1 MRKGFTVGLLAAAS
15 LSTVLL
21 SPLWAD
27 DELAQGKI
35 LVADRK
41 LKDPNFERSVVYLIS
56 SDEMGTVG
64 LILNRET
71 DTPIGKV
78 LGGIR
83 GAANRKDF
91 AFSGGPV
98 EANSIL
104 ALHRTTARRK
114 GAQQVS
120 GEVSAILDETA
131 LKEVL
136 ASGGDSSTLR
146 FYLGYAGWG
155 PGQLEAE
162 VDAGAW
168 FITSGDAKIVFDSEP
183 ETLWDRLIRR
193 KDAVLA
199 RNSLRSPLPSPKEP
213 PHNGGGR
220 QLPRPPEAA
229 ARLCAAIP
237 LDLVPF
243 KGRLAHG
250 TQLHPAHGIAGNV
263 PAVCGF
269 QLSLRASFPLL
280 PAQSA

>member
-1 MRKGFTVGLLAAAS
+1 MIMRQSFMAGLLTGIS
-15 LSTVLL
+15 LLPVL
-21 SPLWAD
+21 AD

-35 LVADRK
+35 LVAERK
-41 LKDPNFERSVVYLIS
+41 LKDPSFERSVVYLVTY
-56 SDEMGTVG
+56 DEMGAVG

-71 DTPIGKV
+71 DTSIGKV
-78 LGGIR
+78 LSGIK

-98 EANSIL
+98 ETNSIL

-146 FYLGYAGWG
+146 FYLGYTGWG
-155 PGQLEAE
+155 PGQLETE

-168 FITSGDAKIVFDSEP
+168 FITSGDAKIVFDSQP
-183 ETLWDRLIRR
+183 DTLWDRLIRR
-193 KDAVLA
+193 KDAVVV
-199 RNSLRSPLPSPKEP
+199 RNNLRPALPS
-213 PHNGGGR
+213 R
-220 QLPRPPEAA
+220 
-229 ARLCAAIP
+229 P

-263 PAVCGF
+263 PVVCGF
-269 QLSLRASFPLL
+269 QLSLRANIPLL
-280 PAQSA
+280 PAQSARSGFVCSSRQGDRLSG

>member
-1 MRKGFTVGLLAAAS
+1 MRKAFTIGLLAAAS
-15 LSTVLL
+15 LS
-21 SPLWAD
+21 PIRAD
-27 DELAQGKI
+27 DELTQGKI

-41 LKDPNFERSVVYLIS
+41 LKDPNFDRSVVYLIT
-56 SDEMGTVG
+56 SDEMGSVG

-78 LGGIR
+78 LSGIK

-98 EANSIL
+98 ETDSIL

-168 FITSGDAKIVFDSEP
+168 FITSGDAKIVFDSDP
-183 ETLWDRLIRR
+183 DTLWDRLIRR
-193 KDAVLA
+193 KDAVVV
-199 RNSLRSPLPSPKEP
+199 RNDLHPPLPSS
-213 PHNGGGR
+213 
-220 QLPRPPEAA
+220 
-229 ARLCAAIP
+229 P

>member
-1 MRKGFTVGLLAAAS
+1 MMGKTLTIASLLAATS
-15 LSTVLL
+15 LL
-21 SPLWAD
+21 PAWAD

-41 LKDPNFERSVVYLIS
+41 LKDPNFERSVVYLITY
-56 SDEMGTVG
+56 DEMGAVG

-71 DTPIGKV
+71 DTPVGKI
-78 LGGIR
+78 LGGVK
-83 GAANRKDF
+83 GALNRNDF

-98 EANSIL
+98 ETNSIL

-120 GEVSAILDETA
+120 AEVSAILDETV

-136 ASGGDSSTLR
+136 ASGGDSSALR

-155 PGQLEAE
+155 PGQLDAE

-168 FITSGDAKIVFDSEP
+168 FITSGDAKIVFDADP
-183 ETLWDRLIRR
+183 DTLWDRLIRR
-193 KDAVLA
+193 KDAVVAGLF
-199 RNSLRSPLPSPKEP
+199 SPLSRSGL
-213 PHNGGGR
+213 N
-220 QLPRPPEAA
+220 L
-229 ARLCAAIP
+229 L
-237 LDLVPF
+237 PF

-250 TQLHPAHGIAGNV
+250 TQLHPAHRIAGNV

-269 QLSLRASFPLL
+269 QLSLRASIPLL
-280 PAQSA
+280 PAQSPRSFLVCNRRQRDSLPG